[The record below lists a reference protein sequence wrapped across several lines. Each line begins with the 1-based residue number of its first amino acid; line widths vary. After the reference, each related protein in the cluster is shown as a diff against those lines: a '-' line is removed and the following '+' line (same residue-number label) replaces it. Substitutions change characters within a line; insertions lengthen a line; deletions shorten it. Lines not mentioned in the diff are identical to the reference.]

1 MMTRYEHDEEWTK
14 TDEPWLMKN
23 KQLTIIACW
32 RWRIDDWRWTTD
44 RRWTRRDSG
53 DTKAK
58 TRNQW
63 QQRRA
68 RCPMTRHENDARWLR
83 INDDTKTP
91 RRRWLMAI
99 LDQKFIQFILI
110 LIKASFQSIH
120 LIRLWFS
127 HRLGTINSR
136 LRSFVCQKFL
146 HIIFSSFRL
155 ILTNDIEQPLINDKS
170 LFHFPFPSLALSCEI
185 IQHSFAL
192 PVGFRNLMVVKDG
205 RNGFREDPLCEP
217 GSTSIRY
224 STSLSSSSWIKL
236 SQATILPWFL

>member
-1 MMTRYEHDEEWTK
+1 ME
-14 TDEPWLMKN
+14 
-23 KQLTIIACW
+23 
-32 RWRIDDWRWTTD
+32 DWRLTMNDWSTVDEARQRWHESENTKSMTTTTCQMPND
-44 RRWTRRDSG
+44 
-53 DTKAK
+53 KAWK
-58 TRNQW
+58 WCTMIENQW
-63 QQRRA
+63 Q
-68 RCPMTRHENDARWLR
+68 
-83 INDDTKTP
+83 DTKTP